1 MKKSNQK
8 GFMLTETLIVST
20 LVIGV
25 LLFLFIQ
32 FRGINQSYNTVIN
45 YNSAD
50 ALLAAENLRTFY
62 FNDNYD
68 AIEEYYRNNHLK
80 FLDLTNCPSSVI
92 NLQEYCN
99 SITSKVNVKKV
110 LFTDADLNYITQ
122 ALNRKE
128 LQLEPTF
135 EKYIRSLENDEEGT
149 LLKYRIIVELNSGE
163 FGNIKMVKNDVTPQ
177 EQEGLVVQIAVT
189 STPLNGSKY
198 SLGEEAEYNIIVT
211 NPSSKTISNILVEIP
226 ETGDEWGVGSL
237 PSGQSYTLPTSWTVL
252 EADVVEGGAT
262 IHVTA
267 TGTSESGE
275 EVTASASKTILTY
288 YDLSLD
294 VQIDVTSTPQNGS
307 KYTPGETVYYDVTV
321 TNTSSFTVM
330 DLVLEIEETGEQFPF
345 SSLAP
350 GGALTRHTS
359 IGVGEEEALAGSIT
373 IHATATAN
381 TPIEEEIT
389 ASETNTV
396 PTGPSA

>member
-20 LVIGV
+20 LVIGI

-80 FLDLTNCPSSVI
+80 FLDLTNCPNSVI

-99 SITSKVNVKKV
+99 SITSKLNVKKV

-122 ALNRKE
+122 AINRKE

-163 FGNIKMVKNDVTPQ
+163 FGNIKMVKNDITPQ

-198 SLGEEAEYNIIVT
+198 SLGEEVEYNIIVT

-226 ETGDEWGVGSL
+226 ETGDEWEVEPL
-237 PSGQSYTLPTSWTVL
+237 PSGQSRTLPTSWTIV
-252 EADVVEGGAT
+252 EEDVVEGGAT

-275 EVTASASKTILTY
+275 EVTASASKT
-288 YDLSLD
+288 
-294 VQIDVTSTPQNGS
+294 
-307 KYTPGETVYYDVTV
+307 
-321 TNTSSFTVM
+321 
-330 DLVLEIEETGEQFPF
+330 VL
-345 SSLAP
+345 
-350 GGALTRHTS
+350 
-359 IGVGEEEALAGSIT
+359 
-373 IHATATAN
+373 
-381 TPIEEEIT
+381 
-389 ASETNTV
+389 
-396 PTGPSA
+396 TGPSA